1 MEDHRKD
8 LIVIVAGYTNLMD
21 EFLESNPGLRSRFS
35 NFIHF
40 DDYTADE
47 MMDILRKNLAAQ
59 EYKLSGEAEKKAFL
73 MMQERVSNKPDNF
86 ANARDVRN
94 FMEHA
99 IANQASRIVKLENAE
114 EDKAILGTIEAEDLQ
129 GF

>member
-1 MEDHRKD
+1 
-8 LIVIVAGYTNLMD
+8 
-21 EFLESNPGLRSRFS
+21 
-35 NFIHF
+35 
-40 DDYTADE
+40 
-47 MMDILRKNLAAQ
+47 
-59 EYKLSGEAEKKAFL
+59 
-73 MMQERVSNKPDNF
+73 MQERVSNKPDNF